1 MSRFLFT
8 GTSCVYTK
16 RCIYI
21 YICVYIFF
29 KRSQDVREP
38 WIVDSSLTYSDRWGF
53 VHLEPLENYLQIN
66 RCFHYKVFMK
76 KLTRKHMNRNA
87 RGPSTS
93 YFRKSKTW
101 QRCRFRVSG
110 LYIYIYIYI
119 WSSKHQ
125 DARGTFC
132 RCGITYWPYPDS
144 RGVSH
149 LEPPVMFPR
158 IDASWRQWNFIC
170 IGLEAWDE
178 TETRLYINA
187 LCSLDRFLL
196 IYTFIN
202 IYIYTCFCKYIHIIC
217 MYIWKQ
223 T

>member
-21 YICVYIFF
+21 YIYVYIYFF

-93 YFRKSKTW
+93 YIRKSKTW

-110 LYIYIYIYI
+110 LCIYIYEVL
-119 WSSKHQ
+119 STKMPEEHSV
-125 DARGTFC
+125 
-132 RCGITYWPYPDS
+132 
-144 RGVSH
+144 GVELH
-149 LEPPVMFPR
+149 IEPIQIV
-158 IDASWRQWNFIC
+158 
-170 IGLEAWDE
+170 GEYH
-178 TETRLYINA
+178 T
-187 LCSLDRFLL
+187 
-196 IYTFIN
+196 
-202 IYIYTCFCKYIHIIC
+202 
-217 MYIWKQ
+217 
-223 T
+223 